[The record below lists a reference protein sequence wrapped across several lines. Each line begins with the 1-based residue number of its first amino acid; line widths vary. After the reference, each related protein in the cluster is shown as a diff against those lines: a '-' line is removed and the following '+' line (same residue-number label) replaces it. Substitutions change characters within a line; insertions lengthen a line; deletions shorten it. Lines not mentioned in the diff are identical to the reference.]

1 MQEQLKMEAKRS
13 SFFGLVENLSSC
25 AIITTSFWLHKKK
38 QPSLQETQF
47 CKSSF
52 AHSELDLVSILG
64 MRVLLVSRMSDP
76 FRFAH
81 VHMCP
86 DCASKYRTQ

>member
-1 MQEQLKMEAKRS
+1 MEEQLKMEAKRS

-47 CKSSF
+47 CKKVF
-52 AHSELDLVSILG
+52 CT
-64 MRVLLVSRMSDP
+64 
-76 FRFAH
+76 FRA
-81 VHMCP
+81 
-86 DCASKYRTQ
+86 